1 MEIDMNITSWSNEE
15 LELLCKPENHK
26 IIFDG
31 FEFWWYHKIHG
42 NKWDLH
48 YIEGFEDWKKP
59 YSWLQEWLYKWSKE
73 LTDRRVLAAS
83 SYFSEMKKNLEAT
96 KQVMDISNNP
106 KLKTRIKI
114 KMIQELLPNESI
126 TYIANVLK
134 MSRQAVHRH
143 L

>member
-1 MEIDMNITSWSNEE
+1 MEADMNVTSWSNEE

-26 IIFDG
+26 ITFDG

-59 YSWLQEWLYKWSKE
+59 YSWIQTWLYKWSKE
-73 LTDRRVLAAS
+73 LTDRRVKAAS
-83 SYFSEMKKNLEAT
+83 SYFIKMKKNLEAT
-96 KQVMDISNNP
+96 KQVIDISNNK
-106 KLKTRIKI
+106 KLKTKQKI
-114 KMIQELLPNESI
+114 KMIQKLLPNESI

-134 MSRQAVHRH
+134 ISRQAIHRH

>member
-1 MEIDMNITSWSNEE
+1 MEADMNVTSWSNEE

-26 IIFDG
+26 ITFDG

-59 YSWLQEWLYKWSKE
+59 YSWIQTWLYKWSKE
-73 LTDRRVLAAS
+73 LTDRRVKAAS
-83 SYFSEMKKNLEAT
+83 SYFIKMKKNLEAT
-96 KQVMDISNNP
+96 KQVIDISNNK
-106 KLKTRIKI
+106 KLKTKQKI
-114 KMIQELLPNESI
+114 KMIQKLLPNESI

-134 MSRQAVHRH
+134 ISRQAVHRH

>member
-1 MEIDMNITSWSNEE
+1 MEIDMNITSWSDEE

-26 IIFDG
+26 ITFDG
-31 FEFWWYHKIHG
+31 YMFWWYHKIHG

-59 YSWLQEWLYKWSKE
+59 YSWLQNWLYKWSKE
-73 LTDRRVLAAS
+73 LTDRRVKAAS
-83 SYFSEMKKNLEAT
+83 SYFYEMKQNLEAT

-106 KLKTRIKI
+106 KLKTKVKI

-134 MSRQAVHRH
+134 LSRQAIHRH

>member
-1 MEIDMNITSWSNEE
+1 MEADMNVTSWSNEE

-26 IIFDG
+26 ITFNG

-42 NKWDLH
+42 NKWELH

-59 YSWLQEWLYKWSKE
+59 YSWIQTWLYKWSKE
-73 LTDRRVLAAS
+73 LTDRKVKAAS
-83 SYFSEMKKNLEAT
+83 SYFIKMKKNLEAT
-96 KQVMDISNNP
+96 KQVIDISNNK
-106 KLKTRIKI
+106 KLKTKQKI
-114 KMIQELLPNESI
+114 KMIQKLLPNESI

-134 MSRQAVHRH
+134 ISRQAVHRH

>member
-1 MEIDMNITSWSNEE
+1 MNVTSWSNEE

-26 IIFDG
+26 ITFNG

-42 NKWDLH
+42 NKWELH

-59 YSWLQEWLYKWSKE
+59 YSWIQTWLYKWSKE
-73 LTDRRVLAAS
+73 LTDRKVKAAS
-83 SYFSEMKKNLEAT
+83 SYFIKMKKNLEAT
-96 KQVMDISNNP
+96 KQVIDISNNK
-106 KLKTRIKI
+106 KLKTKQKI
-114 KMIQELLPNESI
+114 KMIQKLLPNESI

-134 MSRQAVHRH
+134 ISRQAVHRH

>member
-1 MEIDMNITSWSNEE
+1 MEIDMNITSWSDEE

-26 IIFDG
+26 ITFDG

-48 YIEGFEDWKKP
+48 SIKGFEDWKKP
-59 YSWLQEWLYKWSKE
+59 YSYLQAWLYKWSKE
-73 LTDRRVLAAS
+73 LTERRVKAAS
-83 SYFSEMKKNLEAT
+83 SYFYEMKKSLEAT
-96 KQVMDISNNP
+96 KKVMDISNNP
-106 KLKTRIKI
+106 KLKTKVKI

-126 TYIANVLK
+126 TYIAKVLNL
-134 MSRQAVHRH
+134 SRQAIHRH

>member
-1 MEIDMNITSWSNEE
+1 MNVTSWSNEE

-26 IIFDG
+26 ITFDG

-59 YSWLQEWLYKWSKE
+59 YSWIQTWLYKWSKE
-73 LTDRRVLAAS
+73 LTDRRVKAAS
-83 SYFSEMKKNLEAT
+83 SYFIKMKKNLEAT
-96 KQVMDISNNP
+96 KQVIDISNNK
-106 KLKTRIKI
+106 KLKTKQKI
-114 KMIQELLPNESI
+114 KMIQKLLPNESI

-134 MSRQAVHRH
+134 ISRQAVHRH